1 MCKMMIR
8 FSGVL
13 VLAGAA
19 TVAGC
24 GGGGSGPSGKE
35 ATIDM
40 TSVGTAINQVS
51 TVIPICQVGA
61 GGAAP
66 GVSANVADPTP
77 WLQRL
82 MALRRHQATLGV
94 FAVQALGPTRPADE
108 FGECGGR
115 MTYPDY
121 SHASGVTTGTLA
133 FESYCTLNENTGE
146 RNILTGRI
154 SFVNTGTP
162 SASGPITSRI
172 DASSPNGIT
181 VVTQTA
187 TGGQLS
193 TQNFRF
199 TDYVYRPGVP
209 GGSPTASSPD
219 RLTLAEGSVTDV
231 TGGKSYRQTGYAL
244 TMFGTPGGGE
254 QVTVTGRGYR
264 SDGSYFQVATGSP
277 LTSDANGNILGGALT
292 FTGAGN
298 STATVTL
305 VPGNTFQATMRVN
318 GVPVTNVPAC
328 K

>member
-1 MCKMMIR
+1 MRTTMIR

-13 VLAGAA
+13 AVVAAA

-40 TSVGTAINQVS
+40 SSVETAIDQVS
-51 TVIPICQVGA
+51 TVIPICQIGG

-66 GVSANVADPTP
+66 GVSDHVPDPTP

-82 MALRRHQATLGV
+82 MAVRRAQATLAV
-94 FAVQALGPTRPADE
+94 RAVQGLGSTRPADE

-133 FESYCTLNENTGE
+133 FESYCSLNENTNE
-146 RNILTGRI
+146 RNVLTGRI

-172 DASSPNGIT
+172 DADSPNGIT
-181 VVTQTA
+181 FVTQTA

-199 TDYVYRPGVP
+199 TDYVYRPGIP
-209 GGSPTASSPD
+209 GGSPTASNPD
-219 RLTLAEGSVTDV
+219 RLTLGEATLTDA
-231 TGGKSYRQTGYAL
+231 TGGKSYRQTGYVL
-244 TMFGTPGGGE
+244 TTFETPAGGE

-264 SDGSYFQVATGSP
+264 SDGSYFQVATASP
-277 LTSDANGNILGGALT
+277 LTSAANGDILGGALT
-292 FTGAGN
+292 FSGAGN

-305 VPGNTFQATMRVN
+305 VPGSTFQGTMRVN
-318 GVPVTNVPAC
+318 GAAVTNVPVC
-328 K
+328 Q